1 MILVG
6 YTVEDGGQTLIY
18 YFAWYSAGNQC
29 WHRWI
34 IEERAPRRSRM
45 RRAMD
50 PWLIGSTEQAPRIG
64 VPMLLGEVAV
74 EDGGRTELGVLR
86 EHRAPPRQVARTS
99 LGLVPTPAEGASE
112 G

>member
-74 EDGGRTELGVLR
+74 EDGGRTLVYYLAWYAAVNQCW
-86 EHRAPPRQVARTS
+86 HRWHIEERLPRR
-99 LGLVPTPAEGASE
+99 PRMP
-112 G
+112 